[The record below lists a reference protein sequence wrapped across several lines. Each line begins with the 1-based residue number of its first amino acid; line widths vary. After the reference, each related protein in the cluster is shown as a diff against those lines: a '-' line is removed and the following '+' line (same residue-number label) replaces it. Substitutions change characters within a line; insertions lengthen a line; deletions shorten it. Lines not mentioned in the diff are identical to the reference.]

1 MINVDAMVYAVNET
15 LVAGKY
21 INEVIHEA
29 AGSWLLDGC
38 HQLDGCK
45 TGECKV
51 TENLLITCFVLGSL
65 EITMTISCVNVKKIV

>member
-29 AGSWLLDGC
+29 AGS
-38 HQLDGCK
+38 
-45 TGECKV
+45 
-51 TENLLITCFVLGSL
+51 
-65 EITMTISCVNVKKIV
+65 